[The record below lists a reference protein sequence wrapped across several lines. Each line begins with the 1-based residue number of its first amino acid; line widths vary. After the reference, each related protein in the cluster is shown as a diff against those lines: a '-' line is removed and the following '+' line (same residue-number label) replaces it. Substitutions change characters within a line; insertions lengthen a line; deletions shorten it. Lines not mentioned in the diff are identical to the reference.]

1 MKAAHSPAELAKG
14 AMAFAAIIGFFVIVI
29 HQLTRMLG

>member
-14 AMAFAAIIGFFVIVI
+14 VAIVLGIAGFFVIVI
-29 HQLTRMLG
+29 HQITLSLG